1 MTTKQRQNLLA
12 YLGYYSG
19 DIDGIYGQQ
28 TKAAVERFQE
38 DFGVIAV
45 DGLAGDETDKAI
57 RHAVAYGMPDSVMQT
72 TPVDKITENSVSV
85 DKENS
90 TTASADADKY
100 LQSDGCYHIPRG
112 VDVQLSKNLWAHE
125 IHCQGNGC
133 CRESIISKQM
143 VEMFQRIRDDYGDSI
158 EIAQAGG
165 SGYRCS
171 IHNSEVGGAYASL
184 HMTGNALDLHCRDK
198 EKLLIV
204 VNRHVTDG
212 EIGVY
217 SWGIHVGVWNRGFVN
232 RFTYG

>member
-28 TKAAVERFQE
+28 TKAAVKRFQE
-38 DFGVIAV
+38 DFGCIVV
-45 DGLAGDETDKAI
+45 DGVAGQETDKAL
-57 RHAVAYGMPDSVMQT
+57 RHAVAYGMPEEVAG
-72 TPVDKITENSVSV
+72 
-85 DKENS
+85 NS
-90 TTASADADKY
+90 TTTSADAEQY

-133 CRESIISKQM
+133 CKESIISKQM

-198 EKLLIV
+198 EKLLVV
-204 VNRHVTDG
+204 VNRHITDG

>member
-1 MTTKQRQNLLA
+1 MTTKQRQNLLQ

-19 DIDGIYGQQ
+19 IPDGEYGPL
-28 TKAAVERFQE
+28 TRKAVERFQE
-38 DFGVIAV
+38 DFGVIVV
-45 DGLAGDETDKAI
+45 DGLAGDETDKAM
-57 RHAVAYGMPDSVMQT
+57 RHAVAYGMPEEV
-72 TPVDKITENSVSV
+72 V
-85 DKENS
+85 KENL
-90 TTASADADKY
+90 TTASADAEQY

-133 CRESIISKQM
+133 CKESIISKKM
-143 VEMFQRIRDDYGDSI
+143 VEMFQLIRDDYGDSI

-198 EKLLIV
+198 DKLLAV
-204 VNRHVTDG
+204 VNRHITDG

>member
-19 DIDGIYGQQ
+19 IPDGEYGPL
-28 TKAAVERFQE
+28 TRKAVKRFQE
-38 DFGVIAV
+38 AFGGIGV
-45 DGLAGDETDKAI
+45 DGVAGAETDKAM
-57 RHAVAYGMPDSVMQT
+57 RHAVAYGMPEEVAGNAT
-72 TPVDKITENSVSV
+72 TT
-85 DKENS
+85 
-90 TTASADADKY
+90 SAGAEQY
-100 LQSDGCYHIPRG
+100 LQPDGCYHIPRG

-133 CRESIISKQM
+133 CKESIISKQM
-143 VEMFQRIRDDYGDSI
+143 VEMFQLIRDDYCDSI
-158 EIAQAGG
+158 EIATAGG

-198 EKLLIV
+198 EKLLAV
-204 VNRHVTDG
+204 VNRHITDG

>member
-1 MTTKQRQNLLA
+1 MTTKQRQNLLQ
-12 YLGYYSG
+12 YLGYY
-19 DIDGIYGQQ
+19 IGIPDDVYGPR
-28 TKAAVERFQE
+28 TKQAVEDFQRSY
-38 DFGVIAV
+38 GISV
-45 DGLAGDETDKAI
+45 DGVAGDETDKAL
-57 RHAVAYGMPDSVMQT
+57 RHAVAYGMPEDGE
-72 TPVDKITENSVSV
+72 PVDKITENSVSV
-85 DKENS
+85 DKENL
-90 TTASADADKY
+90 TTASADAEQY

-125 IHCQGNGC
+125 IHCQGTGC

-143 VEMFQRIRDDYGDSI
+143 VEMFQLIRDDYGEPI
-158 EIAQAGG
+158 QIAQAGG

-198 EKLLIV
+198 DKLLAV

-232 RFTYG
+232 RFSCI

>member
-19 DIDGIYGQQ
+19 NIDGIYGQQ
-28 TKAAVERFQE
+28 TQAAVERFQE
-38 DFGVIAV
+38 AFGGIEV
-45 DGLAGDETDKAI
+45 DGVAGDETDKAM
-57 RHAVAYGMPDSVMQT
+57 RHAVAYGMPDSVMHT
-72 TPVDKITENSVSV
+72 TPVDKISENSVSV
-85 DKENS
+85 DKENL
-90 TTASADADKY
+90 TTASADAEQY

-143 VEMFQRIRDDYGDSI
+143 VEMFQLIRDDYGDSI

-198 EKLLIV
+198 DKLLAV
-204 VNRHVTDG
+204 VNRHITDG

>member
-38 DFGVIAV
+38 DFGGIVV
-45 DGLAGDETDKAI
+45 DGLAGDETDKAM
-57 RHAVAYGMPDSVMQT
+57 RHAVAYGMPEEIA
-72 TPVDKITENSVSV
+72 DKMSA
-85 DKENS
+85 
-90 TTASADADKY
+90 TASAAADKY

-112 VDVQLSKNLWAHE
+112 VDVQLSQNLWAHE
-125 IHCQGNGC
+125 IHCQGTGC
-133 CRESIISKQM
+133 CKESIISKQM

-171 IHNSEVGGAYASL
+171 IHNYEVGGAYASL

-198 EKLLIV
+198 EKLLVV
-204 VNRHVTDG
+204 VNRHITDG

>member
-1 MTTKQRQNLLA
+1 MTAEQKQCLLR
-12 YLGYYSG
+12 YLGYYAG
-19 DIDGIYGQQ
+19 DIDGVYGQQ

-38 DFGVIAV
+38 DFGGIVV
-45 DGLAGDETDKAI
+45 DGLAGQETDKAL
-57 RHAVAYGMPDSVMQT
+57 RHAVAYGMPEEV
-72 TPVDKITENSVSV
+72 V
-85 DKENS
+85 KENL
-90 TTASADADKY
+90 TTASADAEQY

-133 CRESIISKQM
+133 CKESIISRQM

-158 EIAQAGG
+158 EIATAGG

-198 EKLLIV
+198 EKLLAV
-204 VNRHVTDG
+204 VNRHITDG

>member
-12 YLGYYSG
+12 YLGYYLG

-28 TKAAVERFQE
+28 TKEAVERFQE
-38 DFGVIAV
+38 AFGGIVV
-45 DGLAGDETDKAI
+45 DGLAGDETDKAM
-57 RHAVAYGMPDSVMQT
+57 RHAVAYGMPESVA
-72 TPVDKITENSVSV
+72 DKMSA
-85 DKENS
+85 
-90 TTASADADKY
+90 TAYADAEQY

-143 VEMFQRIRDDYGDSI
+143 VEMFQRIRDDYGEPI
-158 EIAQAGG
+158 QIAQAGG

-171 IHNSEVGGAYASL
+171 IHNAEVGGAYASL

-198 EKLLIV
+198 EKLLAV
-204 VNRHVTDG
+204 VNRHITDG